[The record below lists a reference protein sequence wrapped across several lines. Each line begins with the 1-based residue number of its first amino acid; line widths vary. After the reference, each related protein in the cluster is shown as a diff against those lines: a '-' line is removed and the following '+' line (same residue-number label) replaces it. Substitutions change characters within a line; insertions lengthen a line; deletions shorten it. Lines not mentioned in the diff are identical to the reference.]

1 MDPTE
6 QRPMTE
12 QEYRAYPAVNYS
24 TLKHMRKSPL
34 HYRAHLEAGP
44 DPALSQKLAMFS
56 AVHTLVLE
64 PFQFTDE
71 YAVYEGRRDKR
82 TKAYQAFLAE
92 NEGKRIL
99 SLDELEQANAIAGAV
114 MEHDW
119 VVDLLADEGTATEQ
133 PIVWE
138 DADAG
143 TCKGKPDI
151 MHFSHARGLIVADL
165 KSFASTDGGFIAR
178 QGAKNGWPLQLVHYL
193 HAAAA
198 HYNLDLSAVPF
209 RVVNIVVEAS
219 SPHDVTVAEW
229 GAATIDA
236 AFAQHRSLLMRLGE
250 HQGTGQWPGRES
262 FITIEAPDYLL

>member
-12 QEYRAYPAVNYS
+12 KEYRAYPAVNYS

-165 KSFASTDGGFIAR
+165 KSFASTDGSFIAR

-198 HYNLDLSAVPF
+198 HYNLDLSSAVPRRQHCGRGELASRRDGR
-209 RVVNIVVEAS
+209 RVGGGHYRRRLCAA
-219 SPHDVTVAEW
+219 PVAV
-229 GAATIDA
+229 DA
-236 AFAQHRSLLMRLGE
+236 ARRTPGDWAVARS
-250 HQGTGQWPGRES
+250 
-262 FITIEAPDYLL
+262 